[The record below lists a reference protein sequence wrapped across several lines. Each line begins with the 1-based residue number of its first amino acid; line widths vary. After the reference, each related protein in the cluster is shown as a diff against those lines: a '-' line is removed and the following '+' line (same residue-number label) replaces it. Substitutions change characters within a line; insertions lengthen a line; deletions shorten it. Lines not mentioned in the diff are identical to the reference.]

1 MGYPCLRILWLS
13 LLKMHQDSQANTHH
27 ITQNEQTQAERK
39 TQYMKLN
46 NQFEPMKEE
55 FDRKTKE
62 MQKTS
67 ELLQALTT
75 GVSAQEGQENGYLE
89 QLQGKRLSDSTE

>member
-1 MGYPCLRILWLS
+1 
-13 LLKMHQDSQANTHH
+13 
-27 ITQNEQTQAERK
+27 
-39 TQYMKLN
+39 
-46 NQFEPMKEE
+46 MKEE

-89 QLQGKRLSDSTE
+89 QLQGKKLSDRIEQEVTVVDRT